1 MSLNFEHFDPQFE
14 FGTVDKQTGE
24 PVRPRKKPG
33 RKPNPPTPAQRK
45 AQNRAAQRAFR
56 ERKRREMHEAEMT
69 VKRCL
74 YMRDQAIQ
82 EAEGLRTKVDEL
94 TYEVNYLRGM
104 VLSYKLACHA
114 NRVDVPKCNE
124 LWDGASNK
132 KTSAIPP
139 TLEVFL
145 NNQRQIIDA
154 IIPSSAHDKLDSD
167 KDDNDNEHLQESQE
181 DDLYTA
187 LIDDSKTDS
196 SSTKSSEEQ
205 PEESLLHS
213 DMQEEVMKE
222 NQQQERDADGMLV
235 DVAAIAP
242 QLANHLESPFI
253 QQLMTADLVQ
263 PGMQHQQQ
271 HQSSLLAEVKHS
283 LATPS
288 NNALIGHHNNP
299 STSTTT
305 RLKTSSDTALFPP
318 SKSCLL
324 LYYSFIC
331 LHVYSHAIFALCL
344 AELQRN
350 VAHDNRIDLI
360 PGAALRDHMIL
371 FQDFYDADDL
381 FTTLVEQAMFT
392 GSELGDPDCWTVPR
406 SFILK
411 YWFLLPNHRPVKRT
425 DDIVDIVVDSC
436 QRMLKHFVE
445 HRIPMYIHH
454 RDQYP
459 DQFPFDNACS
469 TSTSL
474 KPSFHYNNQHHEQ
487 HDQQQQVA
495 LSSKSWDVGKIGL

>member
-82 EAEGLRTKVDEL
+82 EAEGLRNKVDEL

-114 NRVDVPKCNE
+114 NRVDVPKCNDFM
-124 LWDGASNK
+124 DGSSNI
-132 KTSAIPP
+132 KTTSSTIPP
-139 TLEVFL
+139 SLEVFL
-145 NNQRQIIDA
+145 NNQRRIIDA
-154 IIPSSAHDKLDSD
+154 TIPSSASSAAGNDNLESD
-167 KDDNDNEHLQESQE
+167 KEDNDKENQE

-196 SSTKSSEEQ
+196 SSISGMN
-205 PEESLLHS
+205 PEESLLHHNE
-213 DMQEEVMKE
+213 MQQQQEEEKVIEE
-222 NQQQERDADGMLV
+222 NRQQQERDADGMLV

-263 PGMQHQQQ
+263 HGMQQQQ
-271 HQSSLLAEVKHS
+271 QSALVAEVKHS

-288 NNALIGHHNNP
+288 NNNALTGYHHNNNNHP
-299 STSTTT
+299 STSTHG
-305 RLKTSSDTALFPP
+305 RLKTSNDTALFPP
-318 SKSCLL
+318 SMFFS
-324 LYYSFIC
+324 YYSYV
-331 LHVYSHAIFALCL
+331 LQLVYSHAIFY
-344 AELQRN
+344 R
-350 VAHDNRIDLI
+350 
-360 PGAALRDHMIL
+360 L
-371 FQDFYDADDL
+371 F
-381 FTTLVEQAMFT
+381 
-392 GSELGDPDCWTVPR
+392 S
-406 SFILK
+406 
-411 YWFLLPNHRPVKRT
+411 RT
-425 DDIVDIVVDSC
+425 S
-436 QRMLKHFVE
+436 
-445 HRIPMYIHH
+445 
-454 RDQYP
+454 
-459 DQFPFDNACS
+459 A
-469 TSTSL
+469 
-474 KPSFHYNNQHHEQ
+474 
-487 HDQQQQVA
+487 
-495 LSSKSWDVGKIGL
+495 

>member
-74 YMRDQAIQ
+74 YMRDQAVQ

-114 NRVDVPKCNE
+114 NRVDVPKCCE
-124 LWDGASNK
+124 LRDAASNIN
-132 KTSAIPP
+132 SSSIPSS
-139 TLEVFL
+139 LEVFL
-145 NNQRQIIDA
+145 NNQRRIIDA
-154 IIPSSAHDKLDSD
+154 TIPSSTHDHLDSD
-167 KDDNDNEHLQESQE
+167 KKDDGNESLQKNQE

-196 SSTKSSEEQ
+196 SSISDTPSESQSEG
-205 PEESLLHS
+205 SLLKS
-213 DMQEEVMKE
+213 DTQEEVMEE

-263 PGMQHQQQ
+263 PGMQQQQ
-271 HQSSLLAEVKHS
+271 QSSLLAEVKHS
-283 LATPS
+283 LATTS
-288 NNALIGHHNNP
+288 NNALTGYHHNNNP
-299 STSTTT
+299 SASTSG
-305 RLKTSSDTALFPP
+305 RFKTSDDTALFPP
-318 SKSCLL
+318 T
-324 LYYSFIC
+324 
-331 LHVYSHAIFALCL
+331 
-344 AELQRN
+344 ELQRT

-360 PGAALRDHMIL
+360 PGAALRDHMII

-381 FTTLVEQAMFT
+381 FTTLVEQAVFT

-406 SFILK
+406 SFVLK
-411 YWFLLPNHRPVKRT
+411 YWFLLPNHRPAKRT

-436 QRMLKHFVE
+436 QRMLKHFVD
-445 HRIPMYIHH
+445 HRIPMYMHH

-459 DQFPFDNACS
+459 DQFPFDTTCS
-469 TSTSL
+469 TASL
-474 KPSFHYNNQHHEQ
+474 KPSFHYNHQHHEQ
-487 HDQQQQVA
+487 QQHEQQPVT
-495 LSSKSWDVGKIGL
+495 LSTSSLPINVLELISPNTNVFATAAGIMTNACQ

>member
-114 NRVDVPKCNE
+114 NRVDVPKCND
-124 LWDGASNK
+124 LWEGGASNI
-132 KTSAIPP
+132 KTTNSAIPP
-139 TLEVFL
+139 SLEVFL
-145 NNQRQIIDA
+145 NNQRRIIDA
-154 IIPSSAHDKLDSD
+154 TIPSSSSSSANDDLDSD
-167 KDDNDNEHLQESQE
+167 KDDNDNKANQE

-196 SSTKSSEEQ
+196 SSISGMN
-205 PEESLLHS
+205 PEESLLHHHE
-213 DMQEEVMKE
+213 MQEEEDKVIEE
-222 NQQQERDADGMLV
+222 NRQQERDADGMLV

-263 PGMQHQQQ
+263 HSMQQQ
-271 HQSSLLAEVKHS
+271 QQQSALVAEVKHS
-283 LATPS
+283 LAAPSS
-288 NNALIGHHNNP
+288 NNALTGFHHNNNQ
-299 STSTTT
+299 TSTHA
-305 RLKTSSDTALFPP
+305 RLKTSNDTALFPP
-318 SKSCLL
+318 SMFS
-324 LYYSFIC
+324 YYSYVS
-331 LHVYSHAIFALCL
+331 LVYSHAI
-344 AELQRN
+344 
-350 VAHDNRIDLI
+350 
-360 PGAALRDHMIL
+360 
-371 FQDFYDADDL
+371 
-381 FTTLVEQAMFT
+381 
-392 GSELGDPDCWTVPR
+392 
-406 SFILK
+406 
-411 YWFLLPNHRPVKRT
+411 LP
-425 DDIVDIVVDSC
+425 
-436 QRMLKHFVE
+436 FV
-445 HRIPMYIHH
+445 
-454 RDQYP
+454 
-459 DQFPFDNACS
+459 
-469 TSTSL
+469 
-474 KPSFHYNNQHHEQ
+474 
-487 HDQQQQVA
+487 
-495 LSSKSWDVGKIGL
+495 

>member
-114 NRVDVPKCNE
+114 NRVDVPKCND
-124 LWDGASNK
+124 LWEGGASNIK
-132 KTSAIPP
+132 ATNSAIPP
-139 TLEVFL
+139 SLEVFL
-145 NNQRQIIDA
+145 NNQRRIIDA
-154 IIPSSAHDKLDSD
+154 TIPSSTKDDDLDSD
-167 KDDNDNEHLQESQE
+167 KDDKNDNKANQE

-196 SSTKSSEEQ
+196 SSISGGMN
-205 PEESLLHS
+205 PEESLLHHE
-213 DMQEEVMKE
+213 MQEEEDKVIEE
-222 NQQQERDADGMLV
+222 NRQQERDADGMLV

-263 PGMQHQQQ
+263 HGMQQQQ
-271 HQSSLLAEVKHS
+271 QQSALVAEVKHS

-288 NNALIGHHNNP
+288 SNNNALTGFHHNNNNH
-299 STSTTT
+299 TSTHA
-305 RLKTSSDTALFPP
+305 RLKTSNDTALFPP
-318 SKSCLL
+318 STFSYYSYVSHFYIHTLFCLL
-324 LYYSFIC
+324 FSRA
-331 LHVYSHAIFALCL
+331 SA
-344 AELQRN
+344 
-350 VAHDNRIDLI
+350 
-360 PGAALRDHMIL
+360 
-371 FQDFYDADDL
+371 
-381 FTTLVEQAMFT
+381 
-392 GSELGDPDCWTVPR
+392 
-406 SFILK
+406 
-411 YWFLLPNHRPVKRT
+411 
-425 DDIVDIVVDSC
+425 
-436 QRMLKHFVE
+436 
-445 HRIPMYIHH
+445 
-454 RDQYP
+454 
-459 DQFPFDNACS
+459 
-469 TSTSL
+469 
-474 KPSFHYNNQHHEQ
+474 
-487 HDQQQQVA
+487 
-495 LSSKSWDVGKIGL
+495 